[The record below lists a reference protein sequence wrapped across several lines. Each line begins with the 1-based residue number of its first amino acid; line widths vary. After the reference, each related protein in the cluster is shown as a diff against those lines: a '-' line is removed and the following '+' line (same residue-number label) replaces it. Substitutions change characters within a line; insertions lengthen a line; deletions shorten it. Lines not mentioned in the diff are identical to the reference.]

1 MSSWERL
8 QDRLVRLLG
17 NSKEGRAPL
26 VAGMLHR
33 DSSEATSYWLQ
44 LVVSIGIATLGLSVG
59 STAVIIGAM
68 LVAPLMGPIV
78 GLAMGLATG
87 SPFLVLRSAG
97 RIGLSVVVAVG
108 GAAAITL
115 ALPFHELNAEITAR
129 ASPTI
134 LDLATAA
141 FCALAGVYA
150 SLRPGSETAA
160 TAAGTSI
167 GISLVPPLCASG
179 FGLGTM
185 TWTVAGGAMLLFVT
199 NLVAIVVVGSA
210 SFFVAGFGRV
220 DVKVLEASA
229 LAEEQGLTLAAALAR
244 HTSRV
249 FASRLGP
256 VLRFLMPVALLLA
269 VSVPLRR
276 ALDEMAWQVRVRAAI
291 RDTLAHE
298 PLRIVQT
305 RVRVERRQVEVVLVL
320 LGKTS
325 DAEAARARIDLAI
338 RQSAGVVPRVEVLA
352 VPDATAFAGLQSTL
366 LTPPA
371 APPLVAPVPAVDPLD
386 AAREQVRTVLAS
398 LWPAAVAGAPLAIQL
413 ETDAGPS
420 LRIRVVHLGAP
431 LGVDALAV
439 LEKAAATQLARSVEL
454 LDAAVPVAALTRSE
468 GDLAFVALVATGLSR
483 TQTTA
488 VLSVCVVRPA
498 AEATAADHDV
508 ARILTPLLAIHPRV
522 SSVGGEAWSV
532 RFVLGPC
539 PSPVSAGGDGGT
551 DGGTDVAL

>member
-229 LAEEQGLTLAAALAR
+229 LAEEQGLTSRLP
-244 HTSRV
+244 SRV
-249 FASRLGP
+249 TPHGSSRRGWVPSFAS
-256 VLRFLMPVALLLA
+256 
-269 VSVPLRR
+269 
-276 ALDEMAWQVRVRAAI
+276 
-291 RDTLAHE
+291 
-298 PLRIVQT
+298 
-305 RVRVERRQVEVVLVL
+305 
-320 LGKTS
+320 
-325 DAEAARARIDLAI
+325 
-338 RQSAGVVPRVEVLA
+338 
-352 VPDATAFAGLQSTL
+352 
-366 LTPPA
+366 
-371 APPLVAPVPAVDPLD
+371 
-386 AAREQVRTVLAS
+386 
-398 LWPAAVAGAPLAIQL
+398 
-413 ETDAGPS
+413 
-420 LRIRVVHLGAP
+420 
-431 LGVDALAV
+431 
-439 LEKAAATQLARSVEL
+439 
-454 LDAAVPVAALTRSE
+454 
-468 GDLAFVALVATGLSR
+468 
-483 TQTTA
+483 
-488 VLSVCVVRPA
+488 
-498 AEATAADHDV
+498 
-508 ARILTPLLAIHPRV
+508 
-522 SSVGGEAWSV
+522 
-532 RFVLGPC
+532 
-539 PSPVSAGGDGGT
+539 
-551 DGGTDVAL
+551 